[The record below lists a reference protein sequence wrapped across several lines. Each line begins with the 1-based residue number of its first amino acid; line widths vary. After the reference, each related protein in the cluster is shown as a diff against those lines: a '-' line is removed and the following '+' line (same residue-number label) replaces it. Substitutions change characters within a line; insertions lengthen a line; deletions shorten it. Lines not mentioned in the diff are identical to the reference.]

1 VAKAF
6 ICKRFE
12 VQRIK
17 IIVLN
22 NKQLAELKV
31 LDETNSCFSDAQS
44 KLSSE
49 VSKTRDGKLF

>member
-31 LDETNSCFSDAQS
+31 LD
-44 KLSSE
+44 
-49 VSKTRDGKLF
+49 